1 MYVYIYLYNIHI
13 YTYIYPYHVHL
24 VTLKREFVPELKI
37 EYSSGMVSGG
47 GERWGGGE
55 RKAGRGGGEFSLSLS
70 LSLLSPWVSTN
81 DAILK

>member
-55 RKAGRGGGEFSLSLS
+55 RKASGRQVVGKKRPVWACNEK
-70 LSLLSPWVSTN
+70 N
-81 DAILK
+81 